1 MISLAYLYYK
11 YFLFH
16 NLCDASICIKKRLAM
31 TNGSLLD
38 IDTISQINFRLNPSK
53 YLWMGKPNLF
63 NLSLPSMCKV
73 LIGTDDSYTLPLM
86 TLCFLLSISTGSN
99 IKRVFLTS
107 SFAMLILLWCWF
119 KGNKLSNLPITN
131 IFAKDVPNS
140 LEIIANRSSS
150 KTFLFLVKCNFVFNC
165 RNFSFLRWCWLIMLP
180 YFEIV
185 FN

>member
-1 MISLAYLYYK
+1 MYK
-11 YFLFH
+11 KDKQWL
-16 NLCDASICIKKRLAM
+16 
-31 TNGSLLD
+31 
-38 IDTISQINFRLNPSK
+38 
-53 YLWMGKPNLF
+53 MGI
-63 NLSLPSMCKV
+63 PSMCKV
-73 LIGTDDSYTLPLM
+73 FIGLDNSYTLRIK
-86 TLCFLLSISTGSN
+86 TLCFLLSTSTGSN

-150 KTFLFLVKCNFVFNC
+150 KTFLFLVRCNFFNFVFNC